1 MTVESYSTAAN
12 DDLPDNHG
20 GVCCAPSCWS
30 AGEPVEIDDR
40 DVSRTPVLCE
50 LHRKSYLGVST

>member
-12 DDLPDNHG
+12 DDLPDKHG

-30 AGEPVEIDDR
+30 AGDRIEIVDD
-40 DVSRTPVLCE
+40 DIDNPPVLCE
-50 LHRKSYLGVST
+50 THAKCYLGVST